1 MKDQETQ
8 DRFVFMR
15 SQGKTFT
22 DIAEQ
27 LGVSTGCLINWS
39 RKYRFQIQNF
49 RAVELE
55 NLRSKLI
62 STSEARARALSE
74 ELQRVQQELK
84 KRSLEDIPTAR
95 LYSLE
100 ESLRRQV
107 IQELGEM
114 QFTSSTRDIP
124 GDEYVEQVQDWKP

>member
-22 DIAEQ
+22 DIAQQ

-74 ELQRVQQELK
+74 ELQRV
-84 KRSLEDIPTAR
+84 
-95 LYSLE
+95 
-100 ESLRRQV
+100 
-107 IQELGEM
+107 
-114 QFTSSTRDIP
+114 
-124 GDEYVEQVQDWKP
+124 

>member
-1 MKDQETQ
+1 
-8 DRFVFMR
+8 MR
-15 SQGKTFT
+15 SQGKTFD
-22 DIAEQ
+22 DISQQ

-49 RAVELE
+49 RAIELE

-84 KRSLEDIPTAR
+84 KRNLADIPTAR

-107 IQELGEM
+107 LQELGEM

>member
-15 SQGKTFT
+15 SQGKTFD
-22 DIAEQ
+22 DISQQ

-49 RAVELE
+49 RAIELE

-84 KRSLEDIPTAR
+84 KRNLADIPTAR

-107 IQELGEM
+107 LQELGEM